1 MREREGLSAVL
12 VRSDLR
18 DDLRRDIARGEE
30 GVRLFDHGLADDGT
44 ILQHVFQIDEVT
56 VVLALGE
63 IVSVVEMDDAL
74 LVCFHDLLREQ
85 QAAGEVFRYLAGH
98 VVTLRGIDDR
108 VLVRIFL
115 LHLFIVEVDE
125 GENPVIGGIALSGDL
140 AFVAVADV
148 FLRDLVAAHFHDARL
163 DHVLNVFYIAG
174 MRIRRDLLGDV
185 VGDGL
190 DLEAAHLMDAFDFLI
205 GFADGIHDLGNIKS
219 NFLPISLY
227 YVCFDCDSRHFF
239 SIFHS

>member
-74 LVCFHDLLREQ
+74 FVCFHDLLREQ
-85 QAAGEVFRYLAGH
+85 QAAGEVLRYLAGH

-108 VLVRIFL
+108 VLVRVFL

-125 GENPVIGGIALSGDL
+125 GEDPVIGGIALSGDL
-140 AFVAVADV
+140 AFIAVADV
-148 FLRDLVAAHFHDARL
+148 LLRHLVAAHFHDARL
-163 DHVLNVFYIAG
+163 DHILNVFYIAG
-174 MRIRRDLLGDV
+174 M
-185 VGDGL
+185 
-190 DLEAAHLMDAFDFLI
+190 
-205 GFADGIHDLGNIKS
+205 
-219 NFLPISLY
+219 
-227 YVCFDCDSRHFF
+227 
-239 SIFHS
+239 